1 MFGNRDYGNA
11 YRLTQQIVESGI
23 DALFC
28 ETDLIAYGVLQGL
41 YEAKVAVPDRL
52 AVLGFDNTKF
62 VNYESQVHLSTIGQ
76 PLDAMAEYTAKAIV
90 NKIERNQ
97 DYAKLDIENPI
108 IRINTAF
115 KGCSSLEKISV
126 LPRIYHN

>member
-1 MFGNRDYGNA
+1 MKTIEKEFFGNRDYGNA

-28 ETDLIAYGVLQGL
+28 ETDLMAYGVLQGL

-90 NKIERNQ
+90 NKIEKNQ
-97 DYAKLDIENPI
+97 DYAKFKKFEAVLIEKE
-108 IRINTAF
+108 T
-115 KGCSSLEKISV
+115 V
-126 LPRIYHN
+126 